1 MNRSVEIF
9 RSVRSE
15 VGKTIIGYEDI
26 IEDFLICLS
35 SGGHILLEGVP
46 GVAKTTLA
54 KIMSQTTNLRFSR
67 IQFTQDLLPSDITG
81 HYYFNQKQQEF
92 QFRKG
97 PVFANVI
104 LADEINRAPSK
115 TQSAL
120 LEAME
125 EKQVTVEGNTFKL
138 QEPFLVMATINPIES
153 EGVYT
158 LPEAQLDRF
167 MIKGKM
173 DYLPQEKELQML
185 RLKNESKRFQEAEP
199 IGSDVFGVLRSE
211 FDRCYVDSTIIN
223 YIKDIVIETR
233 TDSLVTLGA
242 SPRAG
247 EQMLYASK
255 AEATLSGRNFAIP
268 DDVKRAARKM
278 LPHRLLLSLDSE
290 LEGTTAE
297 RIVEGIL
304 GRVDVLKKP
313 EGYSRPKSRGK
324 GAVSRRKKK
333 GA

>member
-1 MNRSVEIF
+1 MTGSQEIY
-9 RSVRSE
+9 SKV
-15 VGKTIIGYEDI
+15 VGNSIIGYREV

-54 KIMSQTTNLRFSR
+54 KAMSMATGLKFSR

-81 HYYFNQKQQEF
+81 HYYYNQKEQLFE
-92 QFRKG
+92 FRKG

-125 EKQVTVEGNTFKL
+125 EKQVTVEGNTFNL
-138 QEPFLVMATINPIES
+138 EEPFLVMATINPVEL
-153 EGVYT
+153 EGVYS

-167 MIKGKM
+167 MIKGQM
-173 DYLPQEKELQML
+173 DYLPEDEELEML
-185 RLKNESKRFQEAEP
+185 KLKNKGWRNIDVKRVGGDIFTVLQREIRKCHA
-199 IGSDVFGVLRSE
+199 GSSILR
-211 FDRCYVDSTIIN
+211 YVR
-223 YIKDIVIETR
+223 DIVTATR
-233 TDSLVTLGA
+233 GHEMIVLGA

-255 AEATLSGRNFAIP
+255 AHAIIAGREFTIP
-268 DDVKRAARKM
+268 DDVKYSARKL
-278 LPHRLLLSLDSE
+278 LPHRMTLSLDSE
-290 LEGTTAE
+290 LEGMTASMVIE
-297 RIVEGIL
+297 EIL
-304 GRVDVLKKP
+304 GSVEVVKDVSGSSGVKEKAMS
-313 EGYSRPKSRGK
+313 GASRI
-324 GAVSRRKKK
+324 
-333 GA
+333 

>member
-1 MNRSVEIF
+1 MSESRKIYETVKT
-9 RSVRSE
+9 E
-15 VGKTIIGYEDI
+15 VGKAIIGYEDV

-54 KIMSQTTNLRFSR
+54 KTISAVTGLTFSR

-81 HYYFNQKQQEF
+81 HYYYNQKVQEF

-97 PVFANVI
+97 PIFANVV

-138 QEPFLVMATINPIES
+138 REPFLVIATINPVEL
-153 EGVYT
+153 EGVYS

-173 DYLPQEKELQML
+173 DYLQTGDELRML
-185 RLKNESKRFQEAEP
+185 ALKNKGWKDSQVKSLGIP
-199 IGSDVFGVLRSE
+199 IFETMRSE
-211 FDRCYVDSTIIN
+211 IRGCHADGSILRYIRDIIASSRDDN
-223 YIKDIVIETR
+223 LIV
-233 TDSLVTLGA
+233 LGA

-247 EQMLYASK
+247 EQLLYASK
-255 AEATLSGRNFAIP
+255 AHAIIMGRNYVVP
-268 DDVKRAARKM
+268 DDVKRSARKV
-278 LPHRLLLSLDSE
+278 LPHRLTLSLDSE
-290 LEGTTAE
+290 LEGTTPSAVIE
-297 RIVEGIL
+297 NILSRVEVVRNPQARSGIAAA
-304 GRVDVLKKP
+304 KP
-313 EGYSRPKSRGK
+313 AATE
-324 GAVSRRKKK
+324 
-333 GA
+333 